1 MLWPR
6 VVSLHRRNKLLKKI
20 KKTIDKYPRV
30 CYNKGTVRERKKD
43 TSMKANR
50 KNNANKVLTLINI
63 FAVIVLA
70 WIGVSTIEVISNNLD
85 PNPTYAVWNIYNLI
99 G

>member
-1 MLWPR
+1 M
-6 VVSLHRRNKLLKKI
+6 
-20 KKTIDKYPRV
+20 

-50 KNNANKVLTLINI
+50 KNIALIIINI
-63 FAVIVLA
+63 IAVILLTWVA
-70 WIGVSTIEVISNNLD
+70 VSTIEVVSKNLD
-85 PNPTYAVWNIYNLI
+85 ANPIYTAWNIYNLI

>member
-1 MLWPR
+1 
-6 VVSLHRRNKLLKKI
+6 
-20 KKTIDKYPRV
+20 V

-50 KNNANKVLTLINI
+50 ALIIINI
-63 FAVIVLA
+63 IAVILFA
-70 WIGVSTIEVISNNLD
+70 WIAVSTLEVISKNLD
-85 PNPTYAVWNIYNLI
+85 PNPIYAVWNIYNLI

>member
-1 MLWPR
+1 M
-6 VVSLHRRNKLLKKI
+6 
-20 KKTIDKYPRV
+20 

-50 KNNANKVLTLINI
+50 ALIIINI
-63 FAVIVLA
+63 ITVIALA
-70 WIGVSTIEVISNNLD
+70 WIAISTIEVVSKNLD
-85 PNPTYAVWNIYNLI
+85 ANPIYTVWNINNLI

>member
-1 MLWPR
+1 M
-6 VVSLHRRNKLLKKI
+6 
-20 KKTIDKYPRV
+20 

-50 KNNANKVLTLINI
+50 KNITLIIINI
-63 FAVIVLA
+63 IAVILLA
-70 WIGVSTIEVISNNLD
+70 WVAASTIEVVSKNLD
-85 PNPTYAVWNIYNLI
+85 ANPIYTVWNIYNLI

>member
-1 MLWPR
+1 M
-6 VVSLHRRNKLLKKI
+6 
-20 KKTIDKYPRV
+20 

-50 KNNANKVLTLINI
+50 KNIALIIINI
-63 FAVIVLA
+63 IAVILLA
-70 WIGVSTIEVISNNLD
+70 WVAVSTIEVVSKNLD
-85 PNPTYAVWNIYNLI
+85 ANPIYTVWNIYNLI

>member
-1 MLWPR
+1 M
-6 VVSLHRRNKLLKKI
+6 
-20 KKTIDKYPRV
+20 

-50 KNNANKVLTLINI
+50 ALIIINI
-63 FAVIVLA
+63 IAVILLA
-70 WIGVSTIEVISNNLD
+70 WVEVSTIEVVSNNLD
-85 PNPTYAVWNIYNLI
+85 ANPIYTVWNIYNLI

>member
-1 MLWPR
+1 M
-6 VVSLHRRNKLLKKI
+6 
-20 KKTIDKYPRV
+20 

-50 KNNANKVLTLINI
+50 TVAIIINVILTIINI
-63 FAVIVLA
+63 ITPILLA
-70 WIGVSTIEVISNNLD
+70 WLVVSTIEVVSKNLD
-85 PNPTYAVWNIYNLI
+85 ANPIYTVWNIYNLI

>member
-1 MLWPR
+1 
-6 VVSLHRRNKLLKKI
+6 
-20 KKTIDKYPRV
+20 V

-50 KNNANKVLTLINI
+50 KNNTSKALIIINI
-63 FAVIVLA
+63 IAVVLFA
-70 WIGVSTIEVISNNLD
+70 WIAVSTIEVVSKNLD
-85 PNPTYAVWNIYNLI
+85 ANPIYTVWNIYNLI

>member
-1 MLWPR
+1 M
-6 VVSLHRRNKLLKKI
+6 
-20 KKTIDKYPRV
+20 

-50 KNNANKVLTLINI
+50 ALIIINI
-63 FAVIVLA
+63 IAVIALA
-70 WIGVSTIEVISNNLD
+70 WIAVSTIEVVSKNLD
-85 PNPTYAVWNIYNLI
+85 ANPIYTAWNIYNLI

>member
-1 MLWPR
+1 M
-6 VVSLHRRNKLLKKI
+6 VSLHRRNKSLKKI
-20 KKTIDKYPRV
+20 KKTIDKQPRA

-43 TSMKANR
+43 TSMKTNR
-50 KNNANKVLTLINI
+50 VLIITNI
-63 FAVIVLA
+63 IAVILFA
-70 WIGVSTIEVISNNLD
+70 WIAVSTIEVISNNLD

>member
-1 MLWPR
+1 
-6 VVSLHRRNKLLKKI
+6 
-20 KKTIDKYPRV
+20 V

-50 KNNANKVLTLINI
+50 ALIIINI
-63 FAVIVLA
+63 IAVILFA
-70 WIGVSTIEVISNNLD
+70 WIAVSTLEVISKNLD
-85 PNPTYAVWNIYNLI
+85 PNPIYAVWNIYNFI

>member
-1 MLWPR
+1 M
-6 VVSLHRRNKLLKKI
+6 
-20 KKTIDKYPRV
+20 

-50 KNNANKVLTLINI
+50 ALIIINI
-63 FAVIVLA
+63 IAVIALA
-70 WIGVSTIEVISNNLD
+70 WVAVSTIEVVSKNLD
-85 PNPTYAVWNIYNLI
+85 ANPIYTVWNIYNLI